1 MHLTTNQI
9 IAVVMVILG
18 VLVGST
24 AQLTDL
30 LGPAST
36 KTIVSLASLAN
47 TMLSGIMVVLTGQSA
62 QVKSVIAMPGIEKIT
77 VNSQA
82 SPTLAQI
89 AVDPAVNKIS
99 PTPAAL
105 DDVTATANAANG

>member
-1 MHLTTNQI
+1 MNLTTNQI
-9 IAVVMVILG
+9 IAIIMAVLG

-30 LGPAST
+30 LGPTTT
-36 KTIVSLASLAN
+36 KTVVSLASLAN
-47 TMLSGIMVVLTGQSA
+47 TMLSGIMVILTGQSA
-62 QVKSVIAMPGIEKIT
+62 QVKNVLAMPGVEKVT

-82 SPTLAQI
+82 NTTLASL
-89 AVDPAVNKIS
+89 AMDSTVNKIA

-105 DDVTATANAANG
+105 TDVAATAKAG

>member
-1 MHLTTNQI
+1 MNLTTNQI
-9 IAVVMVILG
+9 VAIVMVILG

-47 TMLSGIMVVLTGQSA
+47 TMLSGIMVVMTGQTA
-62 QVKSVIAMPGIEKIT
+62 QVKSVIAMPGVEHIS
-77 VNSQA
+77 VNGSANQ
-82 SPTLAQI
+82 TLAQI
-89 AVDPAVNKIS
+89 AMDPAVNKIA
-99 PTPAAL
+99 PTNAAL
-105 DDVTATANAANG
+105 ESITEIAKGN

>member
-1 MHLTTNQI
+1 MNLTTNQI

-30 LGPAST
+30 LGPGTT

-47 TMLSGIMVVLTGQSA
+47 TMLSGIMVVLTGQTA
-62 QVKSVIAMPGIEKIT
+62 QIKNVIAMPGVEKIT

-82 SPTLAQI
+82 NQTLA
-89 AVDPAVNKIS
+89 AVAIDPAVNKIS
-99 PTPAAL
+99 PTPAAMA
-105 DDVTATANAANG
+105 DVTATAKAG